1 MDLKKFKSP
10 LLAFRFYAEK
20 STSPLQKALKA
31 DDFVMARY
39 IIEHH
44 QNALIQNDIAYGSHF
59 LMPRN
64 NYKEKQVDTLN
75 CLNAFLATSLKDQVP
90 STVLSSLLSRAS
102 AKHDLNMIKALLKF
116 PQAIHIDKKEL
127 DYNGLYYVLPENDP
141 RRLQIDSR
149 SSPAHTKKG
158 SSEIV
163 AFFEEFDKKCQAV
176 RQQSQGISSGISK
189 DNNQSI
195 TPPKQPQSH

>member
-44 QNALIQNDIAYGSHF
+44 QNAITQEDLSFGAYF
-59 LMPRN
+59 LMPSDK
-64 NYKEKQVDTLN
+64 YKEKQVDTLN
-75 CLNAFLATSLKDQVP
+75 CLNALLATSLKDQIP
-90 STVLSSLLSRAS
+90 STVLSSLLSSAS
-102 AKHDLNMIKALLKF
+102 AKHDLNMVKALLDF
-116 PQAIHIDKKEL
+116 PQAINIGKEQL
-127 DYNGLYYVLPENDP
+127 SYNGLYYVLPENDP
-141 RRLQIDSR
+141 RRCQIDNR
-149 SSPAHTKKG
+149 SSAAHTKEG
-158 SSEIV
+158 SPEIV
-163 AFFEEFDKKCQAV
+163 AFFENFDKKCQAV
-176 RQQSQGISSGISK
+176 KRQNQGMS
-189 DNNQSI
+189 QSI